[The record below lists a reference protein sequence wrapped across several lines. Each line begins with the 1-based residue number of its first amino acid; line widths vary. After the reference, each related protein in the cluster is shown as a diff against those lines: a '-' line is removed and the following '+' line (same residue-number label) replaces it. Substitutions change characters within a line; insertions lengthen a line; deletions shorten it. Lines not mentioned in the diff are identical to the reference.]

1 MLFHRNV
8 PIKHLKNNDYFITK
22 SYITFAINITNQNE
36 SNKTA
41 TPPPPP
47 PPLNYNEILVKMDTY
62 ATIGLSSLSC
72 LALLFFT
79 FVYIDSQIKYRDHA
93 KETKKSAFKK
103 IFRHEYLVFSYCLS
117 LFFSHLFSIAH
128 KVMLKFYM
136 EAVPDTKYVCLI
148 LGIFKV
154 IIMIIIKKR
163 IFKII

>member
-1 MLFHRNV
+1 MAIRRHYSIMNRNDDN
-8 PIKHLKNNDYFITK
+8 IDYITK
-22 SYITFAINITNQNE
+22 TYTFEINQTVPTTIIASNE
-36 SNKTA
+36 SNRT
-41 TPPPPP
+41 
-47 PPLNYNEILVKMDTY
+47 LLNQQINYNELLVKMDTY

-79 FVYIDSQIKYRDHA
+79 LVYIDSQIKFRDHA

-128 KVMLKFYM
+128 KVLLKFYM

-154 IIMIIIKKR
+154 RLLK
-163 IFKII
+163 